1 MKINWM
7 QLRVV
12 PSHGVNLSIFILE
25 NISTFKEFRSKK
37 CRSGD
42 LEINVVIPKSTKN
55 VLTDFYVDGV
65 FSEDVWT

>member
-37 CRSGD
+37 YRSGD

>member
-1 MKINWM
+1 MKIIWM

-37 CRSGD
+37 YRSGD
-42 LEINVVIPKSTKN
+42 LEINVVIPKSTKH

>member
-37 CRSGD
+37 YRSGD

-65 FSEDVWT
+65 FSDAVWT

>member
-25 NISTFKEFRSKK
+25 NISNFKEFRSKK
-37 CRSGD
+37 YRSGD